1 MPWHRVFVENGRCTV
16 ADRDMQNA
24 GRRVSP
30 DLSPS
35 NGTRY
40 SQLANVLREKI
51 YSKEWPPHTLIPSEH
66 MLMKDFG
73 LSRGTVRRALK
84 VLVDEGLLV
93 QRHGKGTFVAEP
105 GITHAAGVHPISF
118 AESLHEQGM
127 DFVTNV
133 LDKRIESAP
142 AEIAEALEIEP
153 GSDVMFMRRVRTV
166 EGEPVICQES
176 WSNLLECPGLFE
188 EDYTQATLFDAVEKH
203 SKRKIQYSRIRYS
216 ARIAGKEHG
225 TLLGCDEAAAV
236 LLLEQTIYL
245 MDGTPIEWSHTWLKP
260 GQSVVGSSVSRD

>member
-1 MPWHRVFVENGRCTV
+1 MTGTDRQSRNENKT
-16 ADRDMQNA
+16 
-24 GRRVSP
+24 P
-30 DLSPS
+30 DTSPS

-40 SQLANVLREKI
+40 NQLANVLRERI
-51 YSKEWPPHTLIPSEH
+51 YSKEWAPHALIPSEH

-73 LSRGTVRRALK
+73 LSRGTVRRAIK

-118 AESLHEQGM
+118 AASLRAQGM

-133 LDKRIESAP
+133 LDKRIEPAP
-142 AEIAEALEIEP
+142 AEIAEALGIEP

-176 WSNLLECPGLFE
+176 WSNLKECPGLFY
-188 EDYTQATLFDAVEKH
+188 EDYTQATLFDAVERH
-203 SKRKIQYSRIRYS
+203 SGRKIQVSRIRYS

-225 TLLGCDEAAAV
+225 QLLGCDESAAV

-245 MDGTPIEWSHTWLKP
+245 MDGAPIEWSHTWLKP
-260 GQSVVGSSVSRD
+260 GQSVVGSSISGD